1 MAYTYG
7 RSQNDK
13 VDKIRKEYLL
23 RRRKMR
29 MRHLEWLETLYAVN
43 GQDEKMLRGDQLVDI
58 SKIRS
63 EEVDG
68 VRVSH
73 NYMFQSLRT
82 MLANAMQNAPQ
93 PVVTMGRPGRD
104 SRQMARACE
113 RLLSYFYHDKH
124 YDDSIK
130 TCLSWTF
137 TCGIGFLGAMWD
149 MGAKDPEY
157 VPRTDANG
165 NIVYKSKKQVMTG
178 DDGQMKVSPFGTPL
192 TEEVL
197 VPQGD
202 YELLGDV
209 KYFAPSPFD
218 VFPEQVR
225 RWPDVKNVVIRS
237 YMSVEALKE
246 LFGDKAKDLHP
257 DVSTDDFIN
266 FDDYDSYRDRGTSE
280 KLVLVLSYYE
290 RPSLEHPEG
299 KYCIIANDQILL
311 EEDLPGKRL
320 PIFPV
325 YDHESPSH
333 LWGECAL
340 KQAVQVQRDLN
351 AAESDLK
358 TDRRMHAHPRLVA
371 QQGSLVKGVTR
382 VPNVPGAV
390 MEVRPDA
397 KFAPQFLTAPPLPS
411 WVERAPD
418 RLKRVMDDITG
429 THGVMKG
436 DQKGIMSGRQAS
448 VIMAA
453 DRAKWGPTI
462 KSLAIAVE
470 YTSELALYLWKLYGP
485 QQETIDV
492 YGPIGTPTD
501 IMVFYRDYLPDN
513 VRVRIESSQLMPY
526 NEEIRRQQI
535 NEAWQIG
542 AIPDINMFWK
552 LQRHGEMGRLLG
564 NDEPSRARARFEN
577 DMLDRGQMMNV
588 EQHEEHPVHVDEHL
602 ERMRDP
608 SWYMISPQ
616 AQQAY
621 RMHVAKHQALMQNVQ
636 NPVLAG
642 KSQMPDL
649 VGENLPPTMN
659 GAQGAGTDPGVSAG
673 QEIKMGGV

>member
-1 MAYTYG
+1 MSYRYG
-7 RSQNDK
+7 RAQDEK
-13 VDKIRKEYLL
+13 ADKIRSEYLL

-43 GQDEKMLRGDQLVDI
+43 GNDEKILRGDQLVDLAR
-58 SKIRS
+58 IRS
-63 EEVDG
+63 EEIDG

-93 PVVTMGRPGRD
+93 PIVTMGRPGRD

-113 RLLSYFYHDKH
+113 RLLSYFYHDKE
-124 YDDSIK
+124 YDDAVK

-137 TCGIGFLGAMWD
+137 TCGIGFLGNMWD

-157 VPRTDANG
+157 VPKTDENG
-165 NIVYKSKKQVMTG
+165 NLVYKTKKQVMAG
-178 DDGQMKVSPFGTPL
+178 PDGNALLSPYGTPL
-192 TEEVL
+192 TEDVM
-197 VPQGD
+197 VPQGS
-202 YELLGDV
+202 YELLGDLR
-209 KYFAPSPFD
+209 YYAPSPFD
-218 VFPEQVR
+218 VFPQQVR
-225 RWPDVKNVVIRS
+225 RWPEVKNLVTRS
-237 YMSVEALKE
+237 YMDKDSLVDM
-246 LFGDKAKDLHP
+246 FGSKAKDLTP
-257 DVSTDDFIN
+257 DISTDDFIN
-266 FDDYDSYRDRGTSE
+266 FDDYDSLRDRNNDE
-280 KLVLVLSYYE
+280 QLVLLLSYYE
-290 RPSLEHPEG
+290 RPTLDEPDG
-299 KYCIIANDQILL
+299 KYCILANEKIIY
-311 EEDLPGKRL
+311 EDKLPGKRL
-320 PIFPV
+320 PIYPV

-333 LWGECAL
+333 LWGESAL

-382 VPNVPGAV
+382 VPNIPGAV

-397 KFAPQFLTAPPLPS
+397 KFTPQFLTAPPLPS

-462 KSLAIAVE
+462 KSLSDAIE
-470 YTSELALYLWKLYGP
+470 YTSELALTLWREYGP
-485 QQETIDV
+485 EQETIDV

-501 IMVFYRDYLPDN
+501 IMVFYRDYLSDHI
-513 VRVRIESSQLMPY
+513 RVRIETTQLMPY

-564 NDEPSRARARFEN
+564 NDEPSRARARYEN
-577 DMLDRGQMMNV
+577 DMLDQGQMMNV
-588 EQHEEHPVHVDEHL
+588 EQHEQHPVHIDEHL

-608 SWYMISPQ
+608 SWYALSPQ
-616 AQQAY
+616 AQQQY

-642 KSQMPDL
+642 KSQMPNL
-649 VGENLPPTMN
+649 VGENLAPTMN
-659 GAQGAGTDPGVSAG
+659 GAQGAGTNPGVNAG
-673 QEIKMGGV
+673 QEMNMGGG

>member
-1 MAYTYG
+1 MAYRYG
-7 RSQNDK
+7 RAQDEK
-13 VDKIRKEYLL
+13 VEKIRKEYLL

-29 MRHLEWLETLYAVN
+29 LRHLEWLETLYAIN
-43 GQDEKMLRGDQLVDI
+43 GDDDKMLRGDQIVDLAR
-58 SKIRS
+58 IRS
-63 EEVDG
+63 EEIDG

-93 PVVTMGRPGRD
+93 PVITLGRPGRD

-124 YDDSIK
+124 YDDAVK
-130 TCLSWTF
+130 TALSWTF
-137 TCGIGFLGAMWD
+137 TCGIGFLGSMWD
-149 MGAKDPEY
+149 MDAKDPEY
-157 VPRTDANG
+157 VPKTDSDG
-165 NIVYKSKKQVMTG
+165 NVIYKTEKRVMTG
-178 DDGQMKVSPFGTPL
+178 ADGQMALSPYGTPL
-192 TEEVL
+192 TEDVMI
-197 VPQGD
+197 PQGE
-202 YELLGDV
+202 YKLLGDL
-209 KYFAPSPFD
+209 KYYAPSPFD
-218 VFPEQVR
+218 VFPQQVR
-225 RWPDVKNVVIRS
+225 RWPDVKNVITRS
-237 YMSVEALKE
+237 YMNKDTMKD
-246 LFGDKAKDLHP
+246 LFGSKAKDLYP
-257 DVSTDDFIN
+257 DVSTDDFIT
-266 FDDYDSYRDRGTSE
+266 FDDYDSVKDRNRE
-280 KLVLVLSYYE
+280 DELVLCLSYYE
-290 RPSLEHPEG
+290 RPSLEHPDG
-299 KYCIIANDQILL
+299 KYCVIANEKIIY

-333 LWGECAL
+333 LWGESAL
-340 KQAVQVQRDLN
+340 RQAVQVQRDIN

-382 VPNVPGAV
+382 VPNIPGAV

-462 KSLAIAVE
+462 QSLAAAVE
-470 YTSELALYLWKLYGP
+470 YTSELALTLWKEFGP
-485 QQETIDV
+485 EQETIDI

-513 VRVRIESSQLMPY
+513 IRVRIESSQLMPY

-577 DMLDRGQMMNV
+577 DMLDKGQMMPV
-588 EQHEEHPVHVDEHL
+588 EQHEQHSVHIDEHL

-608 SWYMISPQ
+608 SWYMLTPQ

-649 VGENLPPTMN
+649 VGENMAPTMN
-659 GAQGAGTDPGVSAG
+659 GAQGAGTNPGVNAG
-673 QEIKMGGV
+673 QEIKMGGG